1 MLLCM
6 SFLRDLPSPV
16 RTLWVRPRLVLAA
29 VLGALVVLA
38 WPGDVSARMVT
49 RWLVGWNVGVWCYLG
64 MAVWMMAQSNDASMR
79 RRAQAQ
85 DEGSGVILMLVAAA
99 TLASLGAIVAE
110 LSVAKD
116 LAGLDRMAHIGLAVA
131 TILASW
137 AFMQVMFAL
146 HYAHDFYAQQGKG
159 LAGGLQFP
167 GTDQPGYADFVY
179 FAVVI
184 GTSGQTA
191 DVSFSS
197 TTMRKVGTVHCTF
210 AFFFNTSLIALTIN
224 VASSLL

>member
-1 MLLCM
+1 
-6 SFLRDLPSPV
+6 
-16 RTLWVRPRLVLAA
+16 VL
-29 VLGALVVLA
+29 
-38 WPGDVSARMVT
+38 
-49 RWLVGWNVGVWCYLG
+49 
-64 MAVWMMAQSNDASMR
+64 
-79 RRAQAQ
+79 
-85 DEGSGVILMLVAAA
+85 
-99 TLASLGAIVAE
+99 
-110 LSVAKD
+110 
-116 LAGLDRMAHIGLAVA
+116 

-159 LAGGLQFP
+159 LSGGLQFP
-167 GTDQPGYADFVY
+167 GTDQPNYADFVY

-191 DVSFSS
+191 DVSFSN
-197 TTMRKVGTVHCTF
+197 TAMRKVGTVHCAL

>member
-1 MLLCM
+1 MTWHRR
-6 SFLRDLPSPV
+6 LRTFY
-16 RTLWVRPRLVLAA
+16 RTFRVRPRLVLAA
-29 VLGALVVLA
+29 TVGLCVILF
-38 WPGDVSARMVT
+38 WPDPASVRLVT
-49 RWLVGWNVGVWCYLG
+49 RCLVGWNAGVWLYLT
-64 MAVWMMAQSNDASMR
+64 MAGFMMARSSPATMLH
-79 RRAQAQ
+79 RAQEQ
-85 DEGSGVILMLVAAA
+85 DEGASAILMLVTVA

-110 LSVAKD
+110 LSVAKNYTS
-116 LAGLDRMAHIGLAVA
+116 LDRVAHIGLAVL

-137 AFMQVMFAL
+137 AFMQLMFAL

-159 LAGGLQFP
+159 LSGGLQFP
-167 GTDQPGYADFVY
+167 GTDQPNYADFVY

-191 DVSFSS
+191 DVSFSN
-197 TTMRKVGTVHCTF
+197 TAMRKVGTVHCAL

>member
-1 MLLCM
+1 MTLYRRLPPLL
-6 SFLRDLPSPV
+6 

-29 VLGALVVLA
+29 AVGLCVILF
-38 WPGDVSARMVT
+38 WPDPASARLVT
-49 RWLVGWNVGVWCYLG
+49 RCLLGWNAGVWFYLT
-64 MAVWMMAQSNDASMR
+64 MAGFMMARSSPATMLH
-79 RRAQAQ
+79 RAQEQ
-85 DEGSGVILMLVAAA
+85 DEGASAILMLVTVA

-110 LSVAKD
+110 LSVAKNY
-116 LAGLDRMAHIGLAVA
+116 ASLDRVAHIGLAVL

-159 LAGGLQFP
+159 LSGGLQFP
-167 GTDQPGYADFVY
+167 GTDQPNYADFVY

-191 DVSFSS
+191 DVAFSN
-197 TTMRKVGTVHCTF
+197 TAMRKVGTVHCAL